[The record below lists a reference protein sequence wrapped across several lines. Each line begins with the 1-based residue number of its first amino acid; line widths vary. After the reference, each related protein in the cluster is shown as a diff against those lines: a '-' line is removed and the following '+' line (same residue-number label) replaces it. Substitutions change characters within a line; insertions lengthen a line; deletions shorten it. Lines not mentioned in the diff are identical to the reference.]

1 MIWPDGLTKS
11 KFSEVVSSEILCH
24 AKGLG
29 VVSTFNKNK
38 KEIMK
43 AITIKQPWASLIV
56 HGIKDIENRTWPCPR
71 KYIGQRVFIHAAGS
85 HGRKF
90 SIDLTDAQT
99 KAAFATIAIETMF
112 GNMPFGSIIG
122 SVEIVDCSINHPSIW
137 AEKGVYNWIL
147 ANPILF
153 NKPIENVK
161 GKLSFWEYPGIN
173 EVKIECPECGSIEI
187 AIEDYTT
194 APFPTFLHS
203 CNKCGYVI
211 MESEW
216 NVIEK

>member
-1 MIWPDGLTKS
+1 MTWLDGLTKS

-122 SVEIVDCSINHPSIW
+122 SVEIVDCSMNHPSIW
-137 AEKGVYNWIL
+137 AEKGVYNWIR

-216 NVIEK
+216 DISKS

>member
-1 MIWPDGLTKS
+1 
-11 KFSEVVSSEILCH
+11 
-24 AKGLG
+24 
-29 VVSTFNKNK
+29 
-38 KEIMK
+38 MK

-56 HGIKDIENRTWPCPR
+56 HGIKDIENRTWACPR
-71 KYIGQRVFIHAAGS
+71 KYIGQRIFIHAAGS

-112 GNMPFGSIIG
+112 RNMPFGSIIG